1 MIQNIYPLFERYR
14 ILKKEYLWSLRD
26 CSLGFMQV
34 EYAEYADGFLT
45 GCGISVRPDCI
56 EIAPGLVKHRGF
68 LYLFPEIQQVP
79 YSPSGQFVSLKF
91 RLKKKQ
97 VFQDYIDYTAEPF
110 LDSNLERGED
120 ELELC
125 RFKLQPGFRLRDD
138 YKDFQDIETEFDT
151 VNLLHATWGGLG
163 GPTLAPAITRF
174 FARSVLGERTADPYD
189 LQFCS
194 LCLDR
199 PTAVPRLLIE
209 QYVRV
214 KLELDGEPLDNQ
226 ALFRHLELILR
237 NLRSGGSLRPPGK
250 HRRSREIFVD

>member
-26 CSLGFMQV
+26 CSFGFMQV

-97 VFQDYIDYTAEPF
+97 VYEI
-110 LDSNLERGED
+110 
-120 ELELC
+120 
-125 RFKLQPGFRLRDD
+125 
-138 YKDFQDIETEFDT
+138 I
-151 VNLLHATWGGLG
+151 LL
-163 GPTLAPAITRF
+163 
-174 FARSVLGERTADPYD
+174 
-189 LQFCS
+189 
-194 LCLDR
+194 
-199 PTAVPRLLIE
+199 
-209 QYVRV
+209 
-214 KLELDGEPLDNQ
+214 
-226 ALFRHLELILR
+226 
-237 NLRSGGSLRPPGK
+237 
-250 HRRSREIFVD
+250 

>member
-1 MIQNIYPLFERYR
+1 MVQNIYPLFERYR

-26 CSLGFMQV
+26 RSFGFMQV

-45 GCGISVRPDCI
+45 GCGISVRPDRI
-56 EIAPGLVKHRGF
+56 EIAPGLAKHRGF
-68 LYLFPEIQQVP
+68 LYLFPEAQQVP
-79 YSPSGQFVSLKF
+79 YQPTGRFVSLKF
-91 RLKKKQ
+91 RMQKKQ

-110 LDSNLERGED
+110 LDSNLTLGED

-125 RFKLQPGFRLRDD
+125 RFKLQPGFCLRDG

-163 GPTLAPAITRF
+163 GPALAPAITRC
-174 FARSVLGERTADPYD
+174 FARAVLDERPADPYD
-189 LQFCS
+189 LQFCT

-199 PTAVPRLLIE
+199 STAVPRVLVE
-209 QYVRV
+209 QYVRAR
-214 KLELDGEPLDNQ
+214 LELGGEPLDNQ

-237 NLRSGGSLRPPGK
+237 NLRSGGNLRPPGK
-250 HRRSREIFVD
+250 ARRSREIFVD